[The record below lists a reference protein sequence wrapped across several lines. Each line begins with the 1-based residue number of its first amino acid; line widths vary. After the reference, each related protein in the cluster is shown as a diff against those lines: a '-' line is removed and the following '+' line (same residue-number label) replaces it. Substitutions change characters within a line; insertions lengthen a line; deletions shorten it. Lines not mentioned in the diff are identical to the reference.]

1 MILFASY
8 HTGKEGESE
17 GAKSVKLQ
25 CNVAQFKESSSPEL
39 IVWYTKSMIFEWLG
53 INGFY
58 LFPSSIGISGSKSKP
73 CYDWVKKFL
82 SLTFLV

>member
-25 CNVAQFKESSSPEL
+25 CNVAQFKESSSPAL
-39 IVWYTKSMIFEWLG
+39 
-53 INGFY
+53 N
-58 LFPSSIGISGSKSKP
+58 
-73 CYDWVKKFL
+73 
-82 SLTFLV
+82 